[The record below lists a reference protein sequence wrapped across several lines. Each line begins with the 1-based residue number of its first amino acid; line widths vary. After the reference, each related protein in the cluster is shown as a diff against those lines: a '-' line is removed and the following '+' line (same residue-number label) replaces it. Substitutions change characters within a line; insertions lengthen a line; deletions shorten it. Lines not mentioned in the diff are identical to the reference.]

1 MVINKF
7 LYIFTLII
15 ILTSCS
21 NEIPE
26 KKILNEKDLN
36 LQVLETYKEGIKS
49 LEGGDSLYAA
59 KKFNEVEILFPY
71 SEWAPKAS
79 LMAAYAYYMQD
90 YYLDAITELQR
101 FIKIYPKHENLD
113 YAYYLLAV
121 SYYEQIV
128 DEKKDLQSIL
138 NAKKYFNFIIKN
150 FPNTEYSLD
159 SEFKIDLVNDV
170 LASKEM
176 YVGRYYFDKKNWISA
191 IKRFRTVIDEYET
204 TIYTEEALHRMVEI
218 HYTIGLEDE
227 AKKYAKL
234 LGYNYESSAWYEKS
248 YIIFNDS
255 YKSKIRHR
263 NKNKK
268 TNIIIKKLQSLLERD
283 E

>member
-1 MVINKF
+1 
-7 LYIFTLII
+7 
-15 ILTSCS
+15 
-21 NEIPE
+21 
-26 KKILNEKDLN
+26 
-36 LQVLETYKEGIKS
+36 
-49 LEGGDSLYAA
+49 
-59 KKFNEVEILFPY
+59 
-71 SEWAPKAS
+71 
-79 LMAAYAYYMQD
+79 MAAYAYYMQD

-121 SYYEQIV
+121 SYYEKIV

-138 NAKKYFNFIIKN
+138 NARKYFNFIIKN

-159 SEFKIDLVNDV
+159 SEFKVDLVNDV

-204 TIYTEEALHRMVEI
+204 TIYTEEALHRLVEV
-218 HYTIGLEDE
+218 HYIIGLEDE

-255 YKSKIRHR
+255 YKSKKRHR
-263 NKNKK
+263 NKNEK

-283 E
+283 D